1 MSLIQDN
8 NINIQQ
14 AVPFFWVTNIEASMP
29 YYVNGLGFTITNRWV
44 DDGKTRWCWLQR
56 DSAALML
63 QELQKDVHHVDVP
76 SEKKRTGVS
85 VYFICKDALALYREF
100 VSKNVVVTKPFV
112 GNGMWVISLR
122 DPDGYDLHFESSTG
136 VSEET
141 LYVEEEHS

>member
-76 SEKKRTGVS
+76 SENGLGFPFTLFAKMLWRCIES
-85 VYFICKDALALYREF
+85 LYQ
-100 VSKNVVVTKPFV
+100 K
-112 GNGMWVISLR
+112 MWL
-122 DPDGYDLHFESSTG
+122 
-136 VSEET
+136 
-141 LYVEEEHS
+141 